1 MLSWI
6 NNTRQ
11 PAVLCCTS
19 PWDSVLSHIYWR
31 LFVIYAQIVKLPVY
45 CLGALMSF
53 QTLKCIFKLKKTVL
67 NCIWGKIWVKRY
79 QIFKKFLWLVILCT
93 FNSWIIMF
101 IKRNVL
107 LVMPVLQV
115 LFVGVLGSPQ
125 LRLFTVRLY
134 SVKWLRLDTV
144 WLQQLLVSTIRLS
157 TATWKPLNTPAGFI
171 QDSLTSA
178 IAVFGASH
186 CMFVTGLASA
196 ASNRNEC
203 QETQHQQNCLFYTN
217 VLFSGDSNDLSRL
230 TSV

>member
-1 MLSWI
+1 
-6 NNTRQ
+6 
-11 PAVLCCTS
+11 
-19 PWDSVLSHIYWR
+19 
-31 LFVIYAQIVKLPVY
+31 
-45 CLGALMSF
+45 
-53 QTLKCIFKLKKTVL
+53 
-67 NCIWGKIWVKRY
+67 
-79 QIFKKFLWLVILCT
+79 
-93 FNSWIIMF
+93 MF

-115 LFVGVLGSPQ
+115 LFVGMLGSPQ

-157 TATWKPLNTPAGFI
+157 TATWKPLNTPAGSV

-203 QETQHQQNCLFYTN
+203 QETTSAKLSVLYKCVIFRWFKWFIPTNFCLIHLLKLRMQHSF
-217 VLFSGDSNDLSRL
+217 
-230 TSV
+230 